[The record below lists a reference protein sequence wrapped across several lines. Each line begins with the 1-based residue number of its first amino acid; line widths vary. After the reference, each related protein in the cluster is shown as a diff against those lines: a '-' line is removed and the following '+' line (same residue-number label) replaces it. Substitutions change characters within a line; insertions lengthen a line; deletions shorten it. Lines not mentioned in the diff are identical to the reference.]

1 MENKRQKCKTDP
13 LTFRLFH
20 FSPLTFNYYQFSI
33 PLNFSYVLPL
43 IEPKNVIFTF
53 FLINFKIYRKF
64 KKKKL
69 ILKIKIKNKTEEP
82 FHTAITYWKKL
93 VNFLGTSNNN
103 NNQIQNN
110 PIQVFDESS
119 SSDYDL
125 KAIPGKTLY
134 SQPPPIFSNGRC
146 SSRCA
151 PTLRRVQEGR
161 TPDLRQVLGYRTRH
175 VPYPPCP
182 RWWYPSCWS
191 GSLRKHVSRWS
202 HVCSY
207 QDLVPLA

>member
-43 IEPKNVIFTF
+43 IEPKNVIFAF

-64 KKKKL
+64 KKKL
-69 ILKIKIKNKTEEP
+69 ILKIKIKNKTEES

-125 KAIPGKTLY
+125 KAIPG
-134 SQPPPIFSNGRC
+134 
-146 SSRCA
+146 
-151 PTLRRVQEGR
+151 
-161 TPDLRQVLGYRTRH
+161 
-175 VPYPPCP
+175 
-182 RWWYPSCWS
+182 
-191 GSLRKHVSRWS
+191 
-202 HVCSY
+202 
-207 QDLVPLA
+207 